1 MAEYSFEVAPNVDIT
16 KLPLSNEEGMAVARM
31 LGRRV
36 TLAEL
41 VREGLLP
48 PGKAEAVVD
57 ALVKKGALVR
67 VGSVQQKPSSSG
79 ATSAHGPVSGSGRAV
94 KGPYDDIM
102 FSAADLAEACELTE
116 DQKKRILFVEMH
128 ITKWSHYKLLGIKRT
143 AQGAEIKAGYFKAS
157 KEFHPDAYFRK
168 SLGSYKDRID
178 RIFRAMKGAYE
189 LLSDNSRRDEYDKTA
204 VIELG
209 PEEEAELEK
218 RLEQKRQEA
227 EAKERDARNAER
239 MRESRLKRNPMME
252 RINKGRDMM
261 KMAEDAHRAGKVEEA
276 ANHARLAATYDESLK
291 ARVGQFTLEADKLR
305 ASNMMKRVFQ
315 VLASPADAHALASE
329 INRVAD
335 EASEIA
341 IATKDGPLLVDTS
354 RALLALKRPSRA
366 AKLAAMATDVEPRN
380 PRAWEA
386 LAEAANADNKWATL
400 LKASERWLALDPKSA
415 RAKELHREGKRQT

>member
-41 VREGLLP
+41 VREGVFP
-48 PGKAEAVVD
+48 PGKAETLVEG
-57 ALVKKGALVR
+57 LVKKGALVR
-67 VGSVQQKPSSSG
+67 VGGG
-79 ATSAHGPVSGSGRAV
+79 ATSQAAKPSTAGGKVA
-94 KGPYDDIM
+94 KGPYDGVV
-102 FSAADLAEACELTE
+102 FSASDLAEACELTE

-143 AQGAEIKAGYFKAS
+143 AQGSDIKAGYFKAS

-168 SLGSYKDRID
+168 NLGSYKDRID

-189 LLSDNSRRDEYDKTA
+189 ELSDPARRDAYDSSA

-218 RLEQKRQEA
+218 RLEQKRLDA
-227 EAKERDARNAER
+227 EAKERDARNAQR
-239 MRESRLKRNPMME
+239 MKESRLKRNPMAE
-252 RINKGRDMM
+252 RIQKGRDMM
-261 KMAEDAHRAGKVEEA
+261 KLAEDAHKAGRIEEA
-276 ANHARLAATYDESLK
+276 ANHARLACTYDESLK
-291 ARVGQFTLEADKLR
+291 PRAAQFTLEADRLR
-305 ASNMMKRVFQ
+305 AANMMKRVTQ
-315 VLASPADAHALASE
+315 VLASPADAHALAAE

-335 EASEIA
+335 EVSEIA
-341 IATKDGPLLVDTS
+341 MATKDAALLIEVS

-366 AKLAAMATDVEPRN
+366 AKLAHLATDAQPRD

-386 LAEAANADNKWATL
+386 LAEAANADSKWAIL
-400 LKASERWLALDPKSA
+400 LKAAERWLALEPKSA
-415 RAKELHREGKRQT
+415 RAKDLQREGKRQS